1 MQLVITQVALY
12 VRSILFGKYKT
23 FGRVYKTSTLLMMSN
38 CDMEVQEYD
47 LATLQREL
55 QQTFNSIN
63 KSWDAIGLDT
73 REREERLEH
82 VDSKIRKVL
91 QEVRNE
97 EKSLL
102 KQIHRR
108 VEEYGHEVIKVSRE
122 LGIDVDDPGDLS
134 LNLLKLEQYL
144 RRTVETLHEE
154 VAKRRTKLK
163 SLALD
168 EQELC
173 ETLQEDPT
181 APNKPIPSLEDIAD
195 LERTVRT
202 LKQEKEHRLKTFKHL
217 KGKILEL
224 REDLEFPTT
233 LNNTLER
240 SILCEVDE
248 LVSLSQKNIQSMI
261 HLKESYANQVIANEK
276 EAKVLRED
284 ISLFWNRLD
293 IDEPDRFKFSASVQG
308 YAPSALK
315 KLRDEKERLE
325 ELMRQNMG
333 RFINQLRRE
342 LENWWEKCYI
352 SDEERNGFTPYFSNS
367 YTEEVMEAHDKEVK
381 RLRHLYNQNEEIYI
395 LIDRRQELW
404 QKMTVLEDKANDTNR
419 LFGNRGCSLLQEEKE
434 RKRVRNELPRIE
446 KTLKEAILGWEL
458 LNEKPFLVHGQILE
472 DFITTT
478 WEHYNEMKEKE
489 KQERKAAKSRKLELE
504 SRLGTK
510 NVSIISNNSK
520 PPHGATWPRIA
531 GFRVRKNSESNKS
544 HPPAATPSPKHSRTT
559 ISSLRTPPPSRNSP
573 RYRSASPGLSPI
585 VKSPNTLPK
594 AAFKAPRRLSA
605 AKGIPKPSRNTSV
618 LSSTRLSASKAESS
632 NSQMLSSKNSSDR
645 KSVV

>member
-1 MQLVITQVALY
+1 
-12 VRSILFGKYKT
+12 
-23 FGRVYKTSTLLMMSN
+23 
-38 CDMEVQEYD
+38 MEVDEYD
-47 LATLQREL
+47 LTSLQHEV
-55 QQTFNSIN
+55 QQTFNSIS
-63 KSWDAIGLDT
+63 KSWDAIGLDAP
-73 REREERLEH
+73 EREERIGH

-97 EKSLL
+97 EKNLL
-102 KQIHRR
+102 KQIHKR

-173 ETLQEDPT
+173 ERLQEDPT
-181 APNKPIPSLEDIAD
+181 APNKPIPSLDDIAD

-202 LKQEKEHRLKTFKHL
+202 LKQEQEHRLKTFKHL

-224 REDLEFPTT
+224 REDLEFPGP
-233 LNNTLER
+233 LSSTLER
-240 SILCEVDE
+240 SFLCEVDD
-248 LVSLSQKNIQSMI
+248 LVNLSQRNIQSMI
-261 HLKESYANQVIANEK
+261 HLKESYANQVITNEK
-276 EAKVLRED
+276 DAKVLRED
-284 ISLFWNRLD
+284 ISIFWNRLD
-293 IDEPDRFKFSASVQG
+293 IDEPERFKFSSSVQG
-308 YAPSALK
+308 YAPSALV
-315 KLRDEKERLE
+315 KLREEKERLE
-325 ELMRQNMG
+325 ELMKQNMG

-352 SDEERNGFTPYFSNS
+352 SDDERNGFTPYFSNS
-367 YTEEVMEAHDKEVK
+367 YTEEVMESHDKEVK
-381 RLRHLYNQNEEIYI
+381 RLRDLYNHNQEIYN
-395 LIDRRQELW
+395 LIDRRQTLW

-434 RKRVRNELPRIE
+434 RKKVRNELPRIE
-446 KTLKEAILGWEL
+446 KILKETILGWEL
-458 LNEKPFLVHGQILE
+458 LNEKPFLVHGQIFE

-478 WEHYNEMKEKE
+478 WENYNQLKEQE
-489 KQERKAAKSRKLELE
+489 KLQRKAAKSRKVELE

-510 NVSIISNNSK
+510 NVSIISNSSK
-520 PPHGATWPRIA
+520 PPTGATWPRIG
-531 GFRVRKNSESNKS
+531 GFGLRKSSESNRS
-544 HPPAATPSPKHSRTT
+544 HPPAATPSPKHSRSA
-559 ISSLRTPPPSRNSP
+559 ISSLRTPPVRNSP
-573 RYRSASPGLSPI
+573 RYRSSSPRLSPI
-585 VKSPNTLPK
+585 VKSPNTLPR

-618 LSSTRLSASKAESS
+618 LSSTRLSASKAESTTS
-632 NSQMLSSKNSSDR
+632 SQMLSSRNSSRLNTSSSR
-645 KSVV
+645 KLNFLI